1 MPQPGTRVFERLPVY
16 TVEPNTPKAF
26 GLAAICAVAAFSFR
40 YGIGL
45 LDPSAPPFAAFL
57 VGALITTI
65 LSGAVAG
72 IACAA
77 LGFVL
82 AWIAIEPQLP
92 DAFGWGGLAEYVA
105 AATLIIWIADEYRR
119 LLRRIQDRE
128 RTTVRQMEL
137 VEAENRTMALIAGD
151 KPLNETLTSLV
162 RTIEQY
168 SEHEVMASVLLLDPD
183 GEHLRHCTAPSLPD
197 DYNRAIDGLKIGPEV
212 GSCGTAAFL
221 AKSVYVS
228 DIQADPLW
236 KDFRDLAHRNGL
248 RACWSTPI
256 MSRMNRVLGTF
267 ALYHRQPRSP
277 QPQE

>member
-137 VEAENRTMALIAGD
+137 VEAENRTMALIAAD
-151 KPLNETLTSLV
+151 RPLNETLTSLV

-168 SEHEVMASVLLLDPD
+168 SEHDLHFTIGSHAHPSRKK
-183 GEHLRHCTAPSLPD
+183 LRS
-197 DYNRAIDGLKIGPEV
+197 
-212 GSCGTAAFL
+212 
-221 AKSVYVS
+221 
-228 DIQADPLW
+228 
-236 KDFRDLAHRNGL
+236 
-248 RACWSTPI
+248 
-256 MSRMNRVLGTF
+256 
-267 ALYHRQPRSP
+267 
-277 QPQE
+277 